1 MKIQWLGHSCF
12 KMSQDGYDLI
22 IDPYG
27 PQMIPGT
34 IPINEKAN
42 QVICSHGH
50 GDHSYVK
57 AVHIE
62 KKKIINPFTIETIAS
77 FHDEVKGAKRGPSN
91 INIISSNGL
100 KVIHFGDQGCML
112 SDDQIKKMEKPDVI
126 MIPVGG
132 FYTIDAVEAKT
143 IVDLLHPKVILPM
156 HYKSGNYGIQVLD
169 NLEAFTDLYEK
180 NDVVYYD
187 KDSIEINQDMKQQV
201 AVLKYS
207 NK

>member
-12 KMSQDGYDLI
+12 KISQDGYDLV

-34 IPINEKAN
+34 KPIDEKAN

-50 GDHSYVK
+50 GDHSYTK
-57 AVHIE
+57 AIHII
-62 KKKIINPFTIETIAS
+62 KTKIKNPFIIEMIAS
-77 FHDEVKGAKRGPSN
+77 FHDDVQGAKRGPSN
-91 INIISSNGL
+91 INIINSNGL

-112 SDDQIKKMEKPDVI
+112 SDDQIKKLENPDVI

-132 FYTIDAVEAKT
+132 YYTIDAVQAKT
-143 IVDLLHPKVILPM
+143 IIDLLQPKVVLPM
-156 HYKSGNYGIQVLD
+156 HFKSGNYGFQVLG
-169 NLEAFTDLYEK
+169 NLESFTDLFDK

-187 KDSIEINQDMKQQV
+187 GDLIEINQNMKKQV
-201 AVLKYS
+201 AILKY
-207 NK
+207 NDK